1 LAVDSLLVAG
11 LLKKV
16 GRVDEA
22 KNLFVE
28 VEKIMIP
35 VHQSEPNN
43 KFYAHTMLVTK
54 LQLKKLLEAK
64 ELFVMA
70 QTNDMVDG
78 VVEALL
84 VENNL
89 DWTK

>member
-1 LAVDSLLVAG
+1 
-11 LLKKV
+11 
-16 GRVDEA
+16 
-22 KNLFVE
+22 
-28 VEKIMIP
+28 
-35 VHQSEPNN
+35 
-43 KFYAHTMLVTK
+43 MLVTK
-54 LQLKKLLEAK
+54 LQLKKFLEAK